1 MESISRN
8 LPEVVSPTR
17 THAIIPAQIEA
28 YEALVGEVDAI
39 RVETVY
45 NASQVILEGKLSIG
59 KLLLEQKLEIPI
71 TELIQ
76 YVAQDTKINERD
88 LWYCYKFAENEK
100 KIEALPEYQ
109 TKVISWNRVK
119 KMLADPEKAKS
130 KCGHKHTETMKVC
143 VDCGAKVHDIH
154 TAQ

>member
-8 LPEVVSPTR
+8 LPEVIPASR

-45 NASQVILEGKLSIG
+45 NASQVILEGKLTIG
-59 KLLLEQKLEIPI
+59 KLLLEQKLDIPI

-76 YVAQDTKINERD
+76 YVATDTKINERD

-143 VDCGAKVHDIH
+143 VDCGARLKDIH
-154 TAQ
+154 TAK